1 MARRIV
7 PKVGIQRSLDHLRAD
22 QGVPLRTHA
31 SARVGH
37 HSGVSGGAVFAG
49 DQSLPDGRGPG
60 ACRELAPSKQESTT
74 YEPSPVCKL
83 LILGCRLLIPDRLL
97 AGRAHEA
104 AVDGDRS
111 VLSALELTVPLAVR
125 HARDYLFGLP
135 VSMSMRE
142 VEGSN
147 FQGHHGDLVYARR
160 NIQEGAFDA
169 IDASPRKIWDI
180 NLEIGG

>member
-49 DQSLPDGRGPG
+49 DQSLPDGRG
-60 ACRELAPSKQESTT
+60 
-74 YEPSPVCKL
+74 
-83 LILGCRLLIPDRLL
+83 L